1 MDRGLLI
8 CKRTASQNCGTVSE
22 SFFNVKF
29 LKCKLKLYHAK
40 KKTYLKMIQKQP
52 YLLQAEAQ
60 LNWIDAKWKTFQFQI
75 FNQTFTF
82 YRLKRRVTIC
92 LIIRSEAS
100 AFLMVCGCITAFEI
114 CSLHNWKGIISEGR
128 SRKVLEQ
135 YVPIQVMSFSV
146 KAFDI

>member
-29 LKCKLKLYHAK
+29 LKCKLKLYHVK
-40 KKTYLKMIQKQP
+40 KKTDLKMIQKQP
-52 YLLQAEAQ
+52 CLLQAEAQ
-60 LNWIDAKWKTFQFQI
+60 LNWIDAKWKTSLFQI
-75 FNQTFTF
+75 FNQIFKF
-82 YRLKRRVTIC
+82 SRLKRKVTI
-92 LIIRSEAS
+92 LSVQK
-100 AFLMVCGCITAFEI
+100 LMVCGCITAFEI
-114 CSLHNWKGIISEGR
+114 CSSHNWKGIISEGR

-146 KAFDI
+146 KAFNI